1 MDTDPRRAR
10 ATLAPTSLPAMRAGA
25 ALAAFSGLM
34 FGIPGVFGMWHLAQT
49 GEVWTFLGFPTYGK
63 GPFETAGIPTSMPL
77 QGAFVVVCTT
87 EVVTASLLWRRSRA
101 GTRLALWLLPAE
113 LIFWT
118 GFALPFGPPLALAR
132 TITIL
137 YAYRQRKAP

>member
-1 MDTDPRRAR
+1 
-10 ATLAPTSLPAMRAGA
+10 MRAGA

-87 EVVTASLLWRRSRA
+87 EVVTASLLWRRSRPVRRCHDAYDLGGCITRHASA
-101 GTRLALWLLPAE
+101 GRRQDPHRLLVRHRCRAPCR
-113 LIFWT
+113 
-118 GFALPFGPPLALAR
+118 AR
-132 TITIL
+132 H
-137 YAYRQRKAP
+137 R